1 MESLILVLVLAL
13 LVFPLWAIIRII
25 SLGRQNNAI
34 AQKLADL
41 ERELVLLRDTRSR
54 HAASVPAQAAN
65 APTPAA
71 AAATA
76 TVAETPKT
84 VGATPPRTSA
94 SLAEEPAASS
104 AAGLGDDRSAVPPIP
119 PQPHP
124 SVVPAAAASAANAA
138 TESPKSQTSSPS
150 VPPPIAAAAQ
160 RAASI
165 TPRSLPPEPTEPPL
179 FARINWEQF
188 MGVKLFAWLGGFA
201 AFLGAAFF
209 IKYSF
214 EHNWIPP
221 EVRVAA
227 GFLFGIGLVIGGLK
241 IGQARYAV
249 TAQTLIATGIVTL
262 YAVTFACNS
271 IYHFAFFGPVATFV
285 VMTLIT
291 ASAFLLAVRLEAR
304 VIAILGILGGFL
316 TPVLLST
323 GHDNP
328 GGLFGYLALL
338 DAGLIAVALHRRWHF
353 LVPLGAGGTVVMQV
367 AWAEKFFTDEK
378 AIVPVI
384 VTVGF
389 AALFL
394 GACAVARRRG
404 GGSNHLL
411 WSAAALACVCFGFA
425 LYFNSFAALRNQ
437 PALLFTLALLADA
450 CLFALAW
457 IERRAGLVAIAAG
470 GAALVELA
478 WVAETLAPA
487 KAPMIVGIS
496 LGFCAVFL
504 AAYFVARWITRRHSN
519 VSPAGAIPEPGS
531 VPREIAWSAAAMPLV
546 AFGFTFAFLNVPA
559 IAARPG
565 LVLSH
570 ALLADLC
577 LLLLAWFDE
586 KMPKLH
592 LGAGVA
598 VFAILA
604 AWTGTALTTPLLPW
618 ALAFYLLYAGLH
630 TVFPLLLERHR
641 PTAAPTWWSQLFP
654 PLTLVL
660 LLVPMFKLDVVSLA
674 LWPCILLVDLLAVAA
689 AVFTGSLAAVA
700 VVLLLTLGST
710 GVWIFRL
717 PVALAPAPELL
728 LIIGFFALF
737 FFAAA
742 MVLGRKLRPLSD
754 AGDQHLQ
761 TLFGDTRAQLPA
773 FSALLPFILLVMIT
787 QRLALANPSPVFG
800 LALLLVVL
808 TLGLASLMTL
818 EWLPA
823 CALVGVAALEYAWH
837 ARHFAPGSAEVALG
851 WYLGFYVVFSAF
863 PFVFRGRFAALTGPW
878 VISALAGVLQ
888 FPLVYRLI
896 QQTWPND
903 YLGAL
908 PAAFAV
914 IPLLS
919 LVVVLRTPD
928 VPPRA
933 RLNQLA
939 CFGGVALLFIT
950 LIFPIQF
957 ERQWLTLA
965 WALEGAALL
974 WLFHRVPHR
983 GLQGTGVVLL
993 VVAVVRLALNPAVL
1007 EYHARSFAP
1016 LLNWYLY
1023 SYGIVTAALF
1033 AGARLARSPRH
1044 QIFGLNVPPLL
1055 NTLATVLAFLLLNI
1069 EIADYFSAPGSPVLT
1084 FQFSGNFARDMTYT
1098 IAWSVFALALLLVS
1112 MWRQLRPGRYAA
1124 LALLSVALLKLF
1136 LHDLARLDSLYRI
1149 GALFAVAVVAII
1161 ASFAYQRFLPGND
1174 KTTPPQP

>member
-1 MESLILVLVLAL
+1 MPTVPPV
-13 LVFPLWAIIRII
+13 V
-25 SLGRQNNAI
+25 
-34 AQKLADL
+34 
-41 ERELVLLRDTRSR
+41 
-54 HAASVPAQAAN
+54 AAV
-65 APTPAA
+65 
-71 AAATA
+71 TA
-76 TVAETPKT
+76 H
-84 VGATPPRTSA
+84 
-94 SLAEEPAASS
+94 
-104 AAGLGDDRSAVPPIP
+104 DRSVIPPVP
-119 PQPHP
+119 PQPP
-124 SVVPAAAASAANAA
+124 AVPAAAPLAASTASDGA
-138 TESPKSQTSSPS
+138 KSQPPPAT
-150 VPPPIAAAAQ
+150 VRPPIAASAAQ
-160 RAASI
+160 RTSAT
-165 TPRSLPPEPTEPPL
+165 TPRSLPPEPSEAPL
-179 FARINWEQF
+179 FTRINWEQF

-227 GFLFGIGLVIGGLK
+227 GFLFAIGLVIGGLK

-249 TAQTLIATGIVTL
+249 TAQTLIATGIVIL

-291 ASAFLLAVRLEAR
+291 ATAFLLAVRLEAR
-304 VIAILGILGGFL
+304 VIAVLGILGGFL

-338 DAGLIAVALHRRWHF
+338 DIGLIAVALHRRWHF
-353 LVPLGAGGTVVMQV
+353 LVPLGASGTVVMEV
-367 AWAEKFFTDEK
+367 AWAGKFFTDEK
-378 AIVPVI
+378 ALVPVI
-384 VTVGF
+384 VGVGF

-404 GGSNHLL
+404 GSSNHLL
-411 WSAAALACVCFGFA
+411 WSAAGLACVCFGFA
-425 LYFNSFAALRNQ
+425 LFFNSFSALRNQ

-450 CLFALAW
+450 CLFGLAW

-470 GAALVELA
+470 GATLVELA
-478 WVAETLAPA
+478 WVAETLGPTQ
-487 KAPMIVGIS
+487 APMTVGIS

-504 AAYFVARWITRRHSN
+504 AAYFVARWSVRRRSAM
-519 VSPAGAIPEPGS
+519 SPAEPAL
-531 VPREIAWSAAAMPLV
+531 VPREIAWSAATMPFV
-546 AFGFTFAFLNVPA
+546 AFGFTFAFLHVPA

-565 LVLSH
+565 LVLSY

-577 LLLLAWFDE
+577 LLSLAWFDE
-586 KMPKLH
+586 KVPKLH
-592 LGAGVA
+592 LSAGVA

-604 AWTGTALTTPLLPW
+604 AWTGTALTATLLPW
-618 ALAFYLLYAGLH
+618 ALAFYLLYAALH
-630 TVFPLLLERHR
+630 TVFPLVLERHR
-641 PTAAPTWWSQLFP
+641 PTSAPTWWSQLFP

-674 LWPCILLVDLLAVAA
+674 LWPCILLVDLLAVGA

-742 MVLGRKLRPLSD
+742 MFLGRKLRPLSD
-754 AGDQHLQ
+754 AGDQRWQ
-761 TLFGDTRAQLPA
+761 AMFGDTRAQLPA
-773 FSALLPFILLVMIT
+773 FSALLPFILLVMMT

-808 TLGLASLMTL
+808 TLGLAWLMTL

-837 ARHFAPGSAEVALG
+837 ARHFAPGSAVVALG

-863 PFVFRGRFAALTGPW
+863 PFVFRRRFAALTGPW
-878 VISALAGVLQ
+878 VVSALAGVLQ

-903 YLGAL
+903 FLGAL

-919 LVVVLRTPD
+919 LVVVLRLPA

-939 CFGGVALLFIT
+939 FFGGVALLFIT

-983 GLQGTGVVLL
+983 GVQGTGVVLL
-993 VVAVVRLALNPAVL
+993 VVAFVRLALNPAVL
-1007 EYHARSFAP
+1007 EYHARSFTP

-1023 SYGIVTAALF
+1023 SYGIATAALF
-1033 AGARLARSPRH
+1033 VGARLARSPRH
-1044 QIFGLNVPPLL
+1044 QIFGVNVPPLL
-1055 NTLATVLAFLLLNI
+1055 NTLGTILAFLLLNI
-1069 EIADYFSAPGSPVLT
+1069 EIADYFSAPGSTVLT

-1098 IAWSVFALALLLVS
+1098 IAWSVFALGLLLVS